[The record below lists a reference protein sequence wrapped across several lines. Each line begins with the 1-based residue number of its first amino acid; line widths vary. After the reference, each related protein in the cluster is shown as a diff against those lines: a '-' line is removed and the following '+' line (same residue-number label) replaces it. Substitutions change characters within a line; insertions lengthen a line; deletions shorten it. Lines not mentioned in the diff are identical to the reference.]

1 MSMADDNDNV
11 YDYTEYKLFYI
22 VEDLDNKLF
31 TVSEICRK
39 YEVSNVSVYKWL
51 RKYSLYY
58 KSTVKMVVQMDS
70 ESKKNEQLKAKI
82 AELERALGQ
91 KQMRVDY
98 LEKMIELTSDKYQWD
113 IEKKNALPRSNGS
126 GNTN

>member
-1 MSMADDNDNV
+1 
-11 YDYTEYKLFYI
+11 
-22 VEDLDNKLF
+22 
-31 TVSEICRK
+31 
-39 YEVSNVSVYKWL
+39 
-51 RKYSLYY
+51 
-58 KSTVKMVVQMDS
+58 MVVQMDS

>member
-1 MSMADDNDNV
+1 MNKTNDKRHRYFSV
-11 YDYTEYKLFYI
+11 PLKKKI